1 MKIEGG
7 ASIFQGVVWTY
18 IGVIFQA
25 CLKIV
30 SLGIVARLIAPQEF
44 GLLSYALL
52 CTGVIERIG
61 QLGVGSALV
70 QRQELTHRTTY
81 VARRLNLGLGCAVA
95 LGVFV
100 CAGICARFFEQ
111 PALHQILQVLS
122 VGCLIE
128 ALTVVPDALLQRKMA
143 FKKIVSADN
152 GSYFISMVIIC
163 PFLAWK
169 GMGVWALVISILCM
183 KIVRF
188 GLLSMAAPPRGIIGR
203 WDRSRARELLR
214 VGLGFSI
221 ARVLNCIS
229 LQGDNFV
236 VGKMF
241 GADALGLY
249 TRGYQLMTLPAALLG
264 QIYERVMFPA
274 MSKLQ
279 CRSESLNR
287 TFLVSI
293 ELMTLLALPAGV
305 ILSLCSAEVIV
316 LVFGRNWIGVAPIV
330 SVLSYGVFFRAT
342 YKCSDATI
350 RALGAVYRYAVRQGI
365 YSATVLIA
373 VITGA
378 YLEGSIGVAWGVVI
392 AVAVNY
398 ATLTCLAVKL
408 LGTSPERLF
417 QAHLPGIALFFWC
430 WLGLAMYL
438 PSVREDT
445 VGDFNMIARCLVGAL
460 LIWLTGFIILSLAN
474 IGTIPRLVML
484 YVSRVVKV
492 WRPVI
497 VGFMGPIRN
506 QWR

>member
-1 MKIEGG
+1 MNIEGG
-7 ASIFQGVVWTY
+7 ASIFRGVVWTY
-18 IGVIFQA
+18 VGVFLQGL
-25 CLKIV
+25 LKIV
-30 SLGIVARLIAPQEF
+30 SLGVVARLIQPHEF

-52 CTGVIERIG
+52 CTGIIERLG

-81 VARRLNLGLGCAVA
+81 VARRLNLGLGCIVA
-95 LGVFV
+95 LGVFG
-100 CAGICARFFEQ
+100 CAGICARFFDQ

-122 VGCLIE
+122 FGCLIE

-152 GSYFISMVIIC
+152 GSYFISMVVIC

-169 GMGVWALVISILCM
+169 GMGVWALVIAILCM

-188 GLLSMAAPPRGIIGR
+188 GLLSIAAPPRGIMGR
-203 WDRSRARELLR
+203 WDCSRARELLR

-249 TRGYQLMTLPAALLG
+249 TRGYQLMTLPAMLLG

-279 CRSESLNR
+279 DRSESLNR

-293 ELMTLLALPAGV
+293 EVMTLLALPAGL
-305 ILSLCSAEVIV
+305 ILSLCSAEVITI
-316 LVFGRNWIGVAPIV
+316 VFGKNWLGVAPIV

-365 YSATVLIA
+365 YSATVLLA
-373 VITGA
+373 VVTGA

-398 ATLTCLAVKL
+398 ATLTWLAVKL
-408 LGTSPERLF
+408 LGTSAEGLF

-438 PSVREDT
+438 PVVRQAT
-445 VGDFNMIARCLVGAL
+445 VGDIDVIARCLVGAL
-460 LIWLTGFIILSLAN
+460 LIWVTGFLFLSLSN
-474 IGTIPRLVML
+474 IGTIPRIIML
-484 YVSRVVKV
+484 YVSRRVESWLPAV
-492 WRPVI
+492 
-497 VGFMGPIRN
+497 VGFFTTIRKA
-506 QWR
+506 